1 VAFHIGLVDQINTVA
16 IAELVPQAL
25 VWIVAG
31 SDCIQI
37 MALHEADVPHHIFL
51 GNGTAPLVVELMA
64 VHTAEQDPL
73 AVDVHDAVLHL
84 EGPEANIPGNC
95 FHNIALLIQN
105 LDIQLIQIGFF
116 CTPLLNVRKHGL
128 EVYGF
133 CRGGSLCIHGLTC
146 RILQFQRNTACKI
159 SDNLGSNKKFAI
171 LVIFL
176 QSASDQQV
184 FHMGLGHGIEVHIPE
199 NTGEPPEVLVFDPAG
214 AAAFVDFYRQL
225 VFSFH
230 QIIIQLEL
238 RRRKSILTVAHEV
251 SVQPQIEGNFHTL
264 EGDGHRLA
272 LQLFI
277 QFEESHIA
285 AHRIIFFT
293 DVGRTQELGTVPGIL
308 GIDVHHLVI
317 ALDLD
322 MTGNLDSVKAAA
334 VKIGS
339 VKILHPEAGILC
351 IRKQPGAVQ
360 RLPQGH
366 VTLCPG
372 LGHGFVVEVIGMR
385 CLAVN
390 GENFR
395 ICKPG

>member
-1 VAFHIGLVDQINTVA
+1 
-16 IAELVPQAL
+16 
-25 VWIVAG
+25 
-31 SDCIQI
+31 
-37 MALHEADVPHHIFL
+37 
-51 GNGTAPLVVELMA
+51 MA
-64 VHTAEQDPL
+64 VHTAEQNPL

-84 EGPEANIPGNC
+84 EGPEAHVPGNC
-95 FHNIALLIQN
+95 FHNIARLIQK
-105 LDIQLIQIGFF
+105 LDIQLIQIGIFR
-116 CTPLLNVRKHGL
+116 TPLLNSRNHRL
-128 EVYGF
+128 EAYGF
-133 CRGGSLCIHGLTC
+133 CHGSSLCIHGLTC
-146 RILQFQRNTACKI
+146 CILQFQCNTACKI
-159 SDNLGSNKKFAI
+159 SDKLGSNQQLTI
-171 LVIFL
+171 LVIFV
-176 QSASDQQV
+176 QGASDQQV
-184 FHMGLGHGIEVHIPE
+184 FHMGLGHSIEVHIPE
-199 NTGEPPEVLVFDPAG
+199 DTGEPPEVLVFDPAG
-214 AAAFVDFYRQL
+214 AAALVDFHRQL
-225 VFSFH
+225 VFPFH

-238 RRRKSILTVAHEV
+238 RRREGILTVAHEV
-251 SVQPQIEGNFHTL
+251 SVQPQIENNFHTL
-264 EGDGHRLA
+264 EGDGHGLS
-272 LQLFI
+272 LQLFVQI
-277 QFEESHIA
+277 EESHIA
-285 AHRIIFFT
+285 AHGIVFFT
-293 DVGRTQELGTVPGIL
+293 DVGRTQELGTIPGIL

-366 VTLCPG
+366 VTLCPS